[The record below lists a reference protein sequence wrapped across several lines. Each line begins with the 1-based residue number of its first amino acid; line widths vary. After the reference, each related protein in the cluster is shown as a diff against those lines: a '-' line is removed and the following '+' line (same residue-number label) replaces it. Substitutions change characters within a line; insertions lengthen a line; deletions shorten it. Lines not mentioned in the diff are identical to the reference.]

1 MQLYNQ
7 LTHFTLP
14 YRMDILMFDCGTT
27 ANDLIVSNVL
37 SIQMQNLDALVAGPI
52 VDGQST
58 NILTFTANIVS
69 SSKKVIL
76 KY

>member
-1 MQLYNQ
+1 
-7 LTHFTLP
+7 
-14 YRMDILMFDCGTT
+14 LMFECGTT
-27 ANDLIVSNVL
+27 ANDLIVTNVISIEIDTL
-37 SIQMQNLDALVAGPI
+37 SPLVAGPT

-69 SSKKVIL
+69 PSETVVL